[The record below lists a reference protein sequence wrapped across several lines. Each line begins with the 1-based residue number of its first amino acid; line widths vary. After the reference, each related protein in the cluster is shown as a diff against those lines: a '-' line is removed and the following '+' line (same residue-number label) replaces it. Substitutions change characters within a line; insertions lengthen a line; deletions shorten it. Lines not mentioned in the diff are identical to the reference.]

1 MVKSPRVKH
10 STTRSEPVT
19 IDLDPK
25 DVARETAAD
34 ASGPLPEGGMA
45 GDTTA
50 HATPLHQDAPA
61 SVEAEMAAV
70 ASDTG
75 EKIDEAPKGDR
86 IDEASTA
93 ETAETTTSFDHMPP
107 RAAETRSPR
116 SDRLGSLAAGLAGG
130 VAVLMLGSIL
140 QWSGLIGGGDDGS
153 LAATELRAEVDR
165 LRDQVAA
172 LQSND
177 GGAQRIDTLAAE
189 LEVLRGELGAA
200 DDGVDAAALEER
212 LTGLEQA
219 IAAAGQAS
227 TAEAAL
233 QAIEE
238 RLAALEGGAA
248 VAQVEERV
256 SQLEGT
262 LGEVSQQVEAQ
273 AGQPDAALI
282 IAASALQA
290 AIDRGQPFMTEL
302 ETLAALDPEAEQVAA
317 LRDMAASGVP
327 TRAQIA
333 SELNRAADAMVTAER
348 PVDPNAGIWDR
359 LVSSAQ
365 ELVVVRPVGVV
376 EGEGV
381 PQIVARLEAAVAA
394 GDYQTAISE
403 YETLPEAAQAA
414 GADFIAMVRA
424 RATADQLVEQALAS
438 ALNQS

>member
-34 ASGPLPEGGMA
+34 ASGPLPEGGLA
-45 GDTTA
+45 GSDTTA
-50 HATPLHQDAPA
+50 GSTPSEGTEAASPEIAATATADDARDTVENPPPA
-61 SVEAEMAAV
+61 TDEEL
-70 ASDTG
+70 DTFVG
-75 EKIDEAPKGDR
+75 Q
-86 IDEASTA
+86 T
-93 ETAETTTSFDHMPP
+93 PP
-107 RAAETRSPR
+107 RATETRSPR
-116 SDRLGSLAAGLAGG
+116 TDRFGSLAAGLAGG
-130 VAVLMLGSIL
+130 VAVLVLGSIL
-140 QWSGLIGGGDDGS
+140 QWSGLMGGGDDGS
-153 LAATELRAEVDR
+153 PAATELRAEVDS
-165 LRDQVAA
+165 LRQQVTA
-172 LQSND
+172 LQGND
-177 GGAQRIDTLAAE
+177 GGAERIDALAAE
-189 LEVLRGELGAA
+189 LEALRGEMGAA
-200 DDGVDAAALEER
+200 DAGVDAAALEER
-212 LTGLEQA
+212 LSGLEQA

-256 SQLEGT
+256 SALEGT

-273 AGQPDAALI
+273 AGQPDTALI

-302 ETLAALDPEAEQVAA
+302 ETLAALDPDAEQVAA

-333 SELNRAADAMVTAER
+333 SELSQAADAMVTAER
-348 PVDPNAGIWDR
+348 PVDPDAGIWDR

-394 GDYQTAISE
+394 GDYQTAIAE
-403 YETLPEAAQAA
+403 YESLPEAAQAA

-424 RATADQLVEQALAS
+424 RDTADQLVEQALAS

>member
-1 MVKSPRVKH
+1 
-10 STTRSEPVT
+10 
-19 IDLDPK
+19 
-25 DVARETAAD
+25 
-34 ASGPLPEGGMA
+34 
-45 GDTTA
+45 
-50 HATPLHQDAPA
+50 
-61 SVEAEMAAV
+61 
-70 ASDTG
+70 
-75 EKIDEAPKGDR
+75 
-86 IDEASTA
+86 
-93 ETAETTTSFDHMPP
+93 
-107 RAAETRSPR
+107 
-116 SDRLGSLAAGLAGG
+116 
-130 VAVLMLGSIL
+130 VAVLVLGSIL
-140 QWSGLIGGGDDGS
+140 QWSGLTGGGDDGS
-153 LAATELRAEVDR
+153 QAATELRTEVAS
-165 LRDQVAA
+165 LREQVTA
-172 LQSND
+172 LQGDD
-177 GGAQRIDTLAAE
+177 GGAERIDALAAE
-189 LEVLRGELGAA
+189 LEALRGEIGATDA
-200 DDGVDAAALEER
+200 GVDADALEER
-212 LTGLEQA
+212 LTGLEEA

-256 SQLEGT
+256 SALEGT
-262 LGEVSQQVEAQ
+262 LGEVSQQVEEQ
-273 AGQPDAALI
+273 AGQPDTALI

-302 ETLAALDPEAEQVAA
+302 ETLAALDPDAEQIEA

-327 TRAQIA
+327 TRAEIA
-333 SELNRAADAMVTAER
+333 SELSQAADAMVTAER
-348 PVDPNAGIWDR
+348 PVDPDAGIWDR

-394 GDYQTAISE
+394 GDYQTAIAE

-424 RATADQLVEQALAS
+424 RQTADQLVEQALAS

>member
-19 IDLDPK
+19 IDLDPE
-25 DVARETAAD
+25 DVARETAGD
-34 ASGPLPEGGMA
+34 PVGPLPEGGMA
-45 GDTTA
+45 ADA
-50 HATPLHQDAPA
+50 SSQAMPPQEDATISSERASSEAPTEE
-61 SVEAEMAAV
+61 SI
-70 ASDTG
+70 ASDRPSQAN
-75 EKIDEAPKGDR
+75 DE
-86 IDEASTA
+86 EL
-93 ETAETTTSFDHMPP
+93 ETFVGQTPP
-107 RAAETRSPR
+107 RATETRTPR
-116 SDRLGSLAAGLAGG
+116 GDRLGSLAAGLAGG
-130 VAVLMLGSIL
+130 VAVLVLGSIL
-140 QWSGLIGGGDDGS
+140 QWSGLTGGGDDGS
-153 LAATELRAEVDR
+153 QAATELRTEVAS
-165 LRDQVAA
+165 LREQVTA
-172 LQSND
+172 LQGDD
-177 GGAQRIDTLAAE
+177 GGAERIDALAAE
-189 LEVLRGELGAA
+189 LEALRSEIGATDA
-200 DDGVDAAALEER
+200 GVDADALEER
-212 LTGLEQA
+212 LTGLEEA

-238 RLAALEGGAA
+238 RLTALEGGAA

-256 SQLEGT
+256 SALEGT
-262 LGEVSQQVEAQ
+262 LGEVSQQVEEQ
-273 AGQPDAALI
+273 AGQPDTALI

-302 ETLAALDPEAEQVAA
+302 ETLAALDPEAEQIDA

-327 TRAQIA
+327 TRAEIA
-333 SELNRAADAMVTAER
+333 SELSQAADAMVTAER
-348 PVDPNAGIWDR
+348 PVDSDAGIWDR

-424 RATADQLVEQALAS
+424 RQTADQLVEQALAS